1 MPDTRSARTA
11 REPLS
16 TQHAAARVDAI
27 AGEARGTTTVLCAFL
42 DNHSVP
48 DSVAVSLLLRSRQ
61 LLREA
66 SEHLSAAV
74 VRLEDA

>member
-1 MPDTRSARTA
+1 
-11 REPLS
+11 
-16 TQHAAARVDAI
+16 VDAL
-27 AGEARGTTTVLCAFL
+27 AGDARGATTALCVFL

-66 SEHLSAAV
+66 SEHLSAAA